1 MVRWLAAA
9 HNSIIGGQPL
19 KSNIITK
26 EKYPNSVE
34 LNFSGVRMTLSFAVK
49 EDPTVKESVVEILT
63 DAYEKKRLGE
73 NSGEKLG
80 KF

>member
-1 MVRWLAAA
+1 MVGCGTQQDLY
-9 HNSIIGGQPL
+9 GGRPL
-19 KSNIITK
+19 KNIIIK
-26 EKYPNSVE
+26 EKHPASIE

-73 NSGEKLG
+73 TSGEKLG
-80 KF
+80 KI